1 MKRITKTIFCIT
13 AIIIISIL
21 FCLTCFG
28 EDNSSSA
35 VIQEPQYNIEMQIDK
50 LTVITKYKKQA
61 SNDIIYD
68 ILSTHLDNEKI
79 IAGIMGYFKRES
91 EMRSDAVAGWPQ
103 RDIRKKLDFSKDF
116 TETVD
121 AGLADGSTKDYFIEQ
136 VHIHFG
142 GYGLGQWMSKH
153 YLEKLYEFAQ
163 EWGTSIGD
171 AEMQCAFM
179 VWSIEHQTPKL
190 WKQIQDEK
198 DIWTIGRK
206 IGRLYDGTGELGSET
221 IASYAVEYYKKYG
234 TN

>member
-50 LTVITKYKKQA
+50 LIIITEYKKQA

-103 RDIRKKLDFSKDF
+103 RDIRKNLDFSKDF

-190 WKQIQDEK
+190 WKQIQNEK

-206 IGRLYDGTGELGSET
+206 IGRLYDGTGEIGSET
-221 IASYAVEYYKKYG
+221 IASYAHEYYKKYG